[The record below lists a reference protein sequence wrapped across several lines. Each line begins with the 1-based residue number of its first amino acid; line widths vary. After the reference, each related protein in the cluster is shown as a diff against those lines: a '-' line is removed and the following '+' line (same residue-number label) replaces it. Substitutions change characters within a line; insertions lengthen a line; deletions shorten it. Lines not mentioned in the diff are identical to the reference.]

1 MDARPQT
8 FEILG
13 PRFELPEDAIYS
25 VFPENGHAVAHDVL
39 PHIVFNDRMMPWERP
54 ARNTA
59 PQKQPDDYDSNRV
72 PWMACLTFTAD
83 ELQLAS
89 AEMSA
94 IFAGT
99 SIATTAKQTDS
110 LNVSVPIAELS
121 KVNSEWAKLP
131 ITDDRQATKPNTNL
145 IFPKVALINA
155 LFSKYDPPPKGKDPI
170 DELDPTKARLIK
182 RLRDGYIMIRSLT
195 ATGEE
200 TAALMRSPLTPT
212 CVAPNLMTFS
222 SNSGS
227 KLQILDQKLGMMDMS
242 FSLAWNLGR
251 TLAMADRAYTIAL
264 TRVRRQILKLATDEA
279 RLGAVRATSRQQLT
293 REELLQSLSG
303 LVDDVVNISRRPNLT
318 VLEDKDRPVQ
328 RWSQEPC
335 QAPDLAY
342 YSAGVSYF
350 IETAIE
356 TAAYRVASTTDE
368 KPKDWPCN
376 YDPPYDEFNTPYSPD
391 WVVVLRF
398 IMDLYHL
405 VNVPSRYLMVDQSF
419 LPTESLRFF
428 HVDHNWIKAL
438 VDGALSLG
446 NQGLPK
452 MMSGQPDEADSD
464 PVRSAMKLAIDR
476 YLTSPNSR
484 KYQPPVSRFGFYLR
498 SEVVA
503 QFPDLKVSVSPVK
516 NDKAAPMLLRHD
528 ILDKGTMIGFFSDE
542 PIKQGVQQLIF
553 EVPPHQQYFS
563 IGKHLTASSLEIAYK
578 RQYTVRAPDDTHR
591 DTPVAIVEWK
601 RDNGG
606 KGARTD
612 DQKDNDL
619 QTRSPVF
626 IWGSEAGATDIRL
639 LQVEKLAADVFTTVT
654 MEMKKIHEN
663 WLTERRATSATMG
676 IQLNSP
682 AWRLEVSSLEALS
695 RHMAAVGEISPLLS
709 PETNAARKDVSALS
723 VPQVPPKIKSLPLPG
738 LEERA
743 RLPGLQRRAVPPYF
757 RGVPHER
764 HCPGHE
770 ARDSTATNEKLVE
783 TGTPSPPS
791 GTATPSSSWSLVN
804 SPVAAA
810 SQPPDHSDEPFEELV
825 LQPLLHRVPS
835 AGTPRFSYCVSPT
848 TDPGAGSIPLTTTRQ
863 DLIFSIVYE
872 GLGRD
877 FQLAYFQIKIPVRAT
892 KKKNLMDT
900 VPASPGVRMVSN
912 LRFHAR
918 MSYSDDDRALYL
930 TLLPRS
936 TAGEG
941 VDMTNWVGKYK
952 NGRLGGG
959 GGKAP
964 KNPLAAR
971 TELSVLLSGVH
982 VKDYEEDTDIPVEFY
997 PKYVHDNSDSDTY
1010 YAKLRLKQNPDDQC
1024 RD

>member
-1 MDARPQT
+1 MGETSAQH
-8 FEILG
+8 
-13 PRFELPEDAIYS
+13 Y
-25 VFPENGHAVAHDVL
+25 
-39 PHIVFNDRMMPWERP
+39 
-54 ARNTA
+54 TA
-59 PQKQPDDYDSNRV
+59 KADDYDSNRV

-110 LNVSVPIAELS
+110 LNVSVSIAELG

-155 LFSKYDPPPKGKDPI
+155 LFSSYDDANQPHASPEGGADISRHRFLAHAVQINPKGMANADRSEEEPKDRQFSVHIANRSGPLVSADGKPVQVFVHVISLEDVETKLNPFPLPVKKDQGKETRVGLISLYSWSYMCLPPDSLNVADAFENLARTSTMLKPVMSKYDPPPKGKDPI

-182 RLRDGYIMIRSLT
+182 RLRDGYIMIGSLT

-376 YDPPYDEFNTPYSPD
+376 YDPPYDEFNTPYSSD

-452 MMSGQPDEADSD
+452 TMSGQPDEADSD

-484 KYQPPVSRFGFYLR
+484 KYQLPVPRFGFYLR

-542 PIKQGVQQLIF
+542 PTKQGVQQLIF
-553 EVPPHQQYFS
+553 KVPPHQQYFS
-563 IGKHLTASSLEIAYK
+563 IGKHLTVSSLEIAYK

-663 WLTERRATSATMG
+663 RLTERRATSATMG

-695 RHMAAVGEISPLLS
+695 RHMAVIGEISPLLS
-709 PETNAARKDVSALS
+709 PKTNAARKDVSALS

-743 RLPGLQRRAVPPYF
+743 RLPGLQRRTVPP
-757 RGVPHER
+757 
-764 HCPGHE
+764 
-770 ARDSTATNEKLVE
+770 
-783 TGTPSPPS
+783 
-791 GTATPSSSWSLVN
+791 
-804 SPVAAA
+804 
-810 SQPPDHSDEPFEELV
+810 
-825 LQPLLHRVPS
+825 
-835 AGTPRFSYCVSPT
+835 
-848 TDPGAGSIPLTTTRQ
+848 
-863 DLIFSIVYE
+863 
-872 GLGRD
+872 
-877 FQLAYFQIKIPVRAT
+877 
-892 KKKNLMDT
+892 
-900 VPASPGVRMVSN
+900 
-912 LRFHAR
+912 
-918 MSYSDDDRALYL
+918 
-930 TLLPRS
+930 
-936 TAGEG
+936 
-941 VDMTNWVGKYK
+941 
-952 NGRLGGG
+952 
-959 GGKAP
+959 
-964 KNPLAAR
+964 
-971 TELSVLLSGVH
+971 
-982 VKDYEEDTDIPVEFY
+982 
-997 PKYVHDNSDSDTY
+997 
-1010 YAKLRLKQNPDDQC
+1010 
-1024 RD
+1024 